1 MTASK
6 PHVSPQARQEAA
18 EWFVT
23 LREREGEAAAREEFY
38 AWLRKSP
45 DNVHAYLR
53 LTALWEDTALLAHSD
68 LFNPEEILKHARAE
82 PSVTQLRVASG
93 HSLPAE
99 RPPTQPDKRWRW
111 VAFAAATCVVLG
123 FALGTWAYV
132 QRGTY
137 ATGIGEQRTI
147 ALNDGS
153 TVILN
158 ADTRARFRFG
168 KRQRD
173 IELLKG
179 RALFKVA
186 HDKARPFVVQTGIAT
201 VRAVGT
207 QFDVYAKSAATTVT
221 VIEGSVAVA
230 DGAQRG
236 SAALEGLAQH
246 TSGVVL
252 VTAGQQLT
260 LSVPVSVQ
268 TDARALQPMAADTSA
283 VTAWTRGK
291 LVFNETPLADVIDE
305 FNRYSTRRLIVE
317 DPRLRSFHVSGEFPS
332 SDPARVVELLRARFN
347 VTVHESD
354 GEIRVSAPDVP

>member
-1 MTASK
+1 
-6 PHVSPQARQEAA
+6 
-18 EWFVT
+18 
-23 LREREGEAAAREEFY
+23 
-38 AWLRKSP
+38 
-45 DNVHAYLR
+45 
-53 LTALWEDTALLAHSD
+53 
-68 LFNPEEILKHARAE
+68 
-82 PSVTQLRVASG
+82 
-93 HSLPAE
+93 
-99 RPPTQPDKRWRW
+99 
-111 VAFAAATCVVLG
+111 
-123 FALGTWAYV
+123 
-132 QRGTY
+132 
-137 ATGIGEQRTI
+137 
-147 ALNDGS
+147 
-153 TVILN
+153 
-158 ADTRARFRFG
+158 
-168 KRQRD
+168 
-173 IELLKG
+173 
-179 RALFKVA
+179 
-186 HDKARPFVVQTGIAT
+186 
-201 VRAVGT
+201 
-207 QFDVYAKSAATTVT
+207 VYAKSAATTVT